1 MQKSNRIRKKRS
13 VLGSPGPRPPRRL
26 AAGLGPFR
34 DNMCTRITAFA
45 VLRYAPD
52 CGDFGER

>member
-13 VLGSPGPRPPRRL
+13 VLGSPRL

-34 DNMCTRITAFA
+34 DNMCTRLTAFA